1 MYVKLIEC
9 QIEQAP
15 VNKDGICN
23 YNLDVERMIADGY
36 KLFIPAEVPP
46 DTEIR
51 IYHFE
56 YVENTDNITEIV
68 VYDETIEEAQ
78 ERVLTDAKRE
88 KTKEALN
95 KAYDYE
101 QNGMVEYKNCVFEMS
116 LSNRQ
121 NLKDTVDALVAIGKT
136 STEWNDKN
144 DEIVVLSIE
153 DIENIRL
160 NLILGNIQKTW
171 IEKYPA
177 YLKQINEAKTV
188 EEVNNITIN
197 Y

>member
-1 MYVKLIEC
+1 MYVKLIEG

-51 IYHFE
+51 IHHFE
-56 YVENTDNITEIV
+56 YFENTDNITEIV
-68 VYDETIEEAQ
+68 IYDETVEEAQ

-88 KTKEALN
+88 KTKEALSR
-95 KAYDYE
+95 AYDFE
-101 QNGMVEYKNCVFEMS
+101 QNGTVEYKNCVFEMS

-121 NLKDTVDALVAIGKT
+121 NLKDTIEALIAVGKT
-136 STEWNDKN
+136 STTWNDK
-144 DEIVVLSIE
+144 DDKLVELTIE
-153 DIENIRL
+153 DIEYIRL
-160 NLILGNIQKTW
+160 NLILDNIQKLW
-171 IEKYPA
+171 IEKYPD
-177 YLKQINEAKTV
+177 YLKQIEKAKTV
-188 EEVNNITIN
+188 EEVNKIVIN